1 MNIAL
6 WVVQIF
12 LALLFISAGGQKLLQ
27 SREAMMQGSFTSYA
41 GDFSPG
47 FLRMIGIL
55 ELLGGIGVILPQATG
70 ILPWLTPLAA
80 MGLAIIMA
88 GATNV
93 RLRRGEPQMAIGTA
107 VFMLMAL
114 IVVYGRYSLG
124 I

>member
-12 LALLFISAGGQKLLQ
+12 LALLFIAAGAQKLMQ
-27 SREAMMQGSFTSYA
+27 SREVMMQGSFTRYA
-41 GDFSPG
+41 ADFPSG
-47 FLRMIGIL
+47 FLRI
-55 ELLGGIGVILPQATG
+55 LGGVEILGGLGVVLPHATG

-88 GATNV
+88 AAVNA
-93 RLRRGEPQMAIGTA
+93 RLRRGEGQMAIGT
-107 VFMLMAL
+107 VVIMLLAL
-114 IVVYGRYSLG
+114 FVVYGRYSLG

>member
-12 LALLFISAGGQKLLQ
+12 LALLFIFAGGQKLMQ
-27 SREAMMQGSFTSYA
+27 SREALIQGGFTGYA
-41 GDFSPG
+41 ADYSAG
-47 FLRMIGIL
+47 FLRTLGIL
-55 ELLGGIGVILPQATG
+55 EILAGLGVILPYATG
-70 ILPWLTPLAA
+70 ILPWLTPVAA

-93 RLRRGEPQMAIGTA
+93 RLRRGEPQMAIGTV
-107 VFMLMAL
+107 VFLLLAL
-114 IVVYGRYSLG
+114 LVVYGRYSLG

>member
-1 MNIAL
+1 
-6 WVVQIF
+6 
-12 LALLFISAGGQKLLQ
+12 
-27 SREAMMQGSFTSYA
+27 MQGSFTSYA

-47 FLRMIGIL
+47 FLRMLGIL
-55 ELLGGIGVILPQATG
+55 ELLGGIGIVLPHATD

-93 RLRRGEPQMAIGTA
+93 RLRRGEPQMAIGTVVFLLLA
-107 VFMLMAL
+107 VF
-114 IVVYGRYSLG
+114 VVYGRYTLG

>member
-12 LALLFISAGGQKLLQ
+12 LALLFIMAGAQKLTQ
-27 SREAMMQGSFTSYA
+27 SREALIEGSFTGYA
-41 GDFSPG
+41 ADYSSG
-47 FLRMIGIL
+47 FLKVLGVL
-55 ELLGGIGVILPQATG
+55 EILGGLGVILPYATG
-70 ILPWLTPLAA
+70 IWPRLTPLAA

-93 RLRRGEPQMAIGTA
+93 RLRRGEPQMAIGTVVFLLMA
-107 VFMLMAL
+107 VF
-114 IVVYGRYSLG
+114 VVYGRYTLG

>member
-12 LALLFISAGGQKLLQ
+12 LALLFIGAGAQKVLQ
-27 SREAMMQGSFTSYA
+27 SREALIQGSFTGYA
-41 GDFSPG
+41 TDFSSG
-47 FLRMIGIL
+47 FLRNLGIL
-55 ELLGGIGVILPQATG
+55 EILGGLGVILPHATG

-93 RLRRGEPQMAIGTA
+93 RLRRGEQQMAIGTVVFLLMA
-107 VFMLMAL
+107 VF
-114 IVVYGRYSLG
+114 VVYGRYSLG

>member
-1 MNIAL
+1 MNIVL

-12 LALLFISAGGQKLLQ
+12 LALLFIAAGAQKLMQ
-27 SREAMMQGSFTSYA
+27 PREDLMQGSFTAYA
-41 GDFSPG
+41 ADFSSG
-47 FLRMIGIL
+47 FLRMLGVL
-55 ELLGGIGVILPQATG
+55 EILGGLGVVLPHATG

-88 GATNV
+88 IAANV
-93 RLRRGEPQMAIGTA
+93 RLRRGEQQMAIVTA

-114 IVVYGRYSLG
+114 FVVYGRYSLG

>member
-12 LALLFISAGGQKLLQ
+12 LALLFIAAGAQKLMQ
-27 SREAMMQGSFTSYA
+27 SREVLMQGSFTAYA
-41 GDFSPG
+41 ADFPSG
-47 FLRMIGIL
+47 FLK
-55 ELLGGIGVILPQATG
+55 LLGVLEILGGLGVVLPHATG
-70 ILPWLTPLAA
+70 IMPWLTPLAA

-88 GATNV
+88 MAANL
-93 RLRRGEPQMAIGTA
+93 RLRRGEQQMAIVTA

-114 IVVYGRYSLG
+114 FVVYGRYTLG